1 MSQKNQINK
10 QTKLARH
17 LNLKTVDLK
26 NRNEF
31 NSTQENVKIWQIKR
45 HYTARSNNL
54 EDFRHKQADSGYK
67 PSSQGFCPKYFPIYT
82 LIYTFIY
89 IFLYIFIY
97 IRKLKKKRYP
107 EAVPTKAVARRSNCP
122 LPRGKAGGEY
132 DSVKD
137 FLSALF
143 AYPAA
148 KPAGN
153 PIPSRHSL
161 VALTLRQS
169 RRGMRS
175 PEFTGIDPIGIIMR
189 IFRFG

>member
-45 HYTARSNNL
+45 HYTARSYNL

-122 LPRGKAGGEY
+122 LPRGKAGGE
-132 DSVKD
+132 S
-137 FLSALF
+137 
-143 AYPAA
+143 
-148 KPAGN
+148 
-153 PIPSRHSL
+153 
-161 VALTLRQS
+161 
-169 RRGMRS
+169 
-175 PEFTGIDPIGIIMR
+175 
-189 IFRFG
+189 